1 MCLPCFFLSSVVYG
15 STKHQT
21 IPILWTRRTF
31 SIDWCDFYLPA
42 SLNAM
47 GWKSTQCALVSMF
60 FSLFA
65 EKSQGFYV
73 VYC

>member
-1 MCLPCFFLSSVVYG
+1 MFALFFFS
-15 STKHQT
+15 
-21 IPILWTRRTF
+21 PLWSLGVQ
-31 SIDWCDFYLPA
+31 SIKQSQYSGLEELLDWCDFYLPA

-47 GWKSTQCALVSMF
+47 GWNSTQCALVSMF